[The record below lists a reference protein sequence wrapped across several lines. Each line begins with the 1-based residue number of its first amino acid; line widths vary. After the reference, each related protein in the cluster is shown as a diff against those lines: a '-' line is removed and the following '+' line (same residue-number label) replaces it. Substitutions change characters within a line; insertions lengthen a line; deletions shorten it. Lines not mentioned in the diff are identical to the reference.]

1 MLLARIVA
9 GLAGA
14 FFAYWSLIYFGVV
27 FQRFDAIGLGIGV
40 VAGLI
45 AAFLG
50 WFVLFADIPHERLRM
65 VWTLIIGSGIGLV
78 SFVAGYFEPMV
89 FTSAVSQAPLLSI
102 FIIGPLGFLAGCVAG
117 FAWTRL
123 KM

>member
-27 FQRFDAIGLGIGV
+27 FQRFDIIALGFGV
-40 VAGLI
+40 IAGLI
-45 AAFLG
+45 AVFLG
-50 WFVLFADIPHERLRM
+50 WFVLFADIPHERARM
-65 VWTLIIGSGIGLV
+65 VWTLAIGAGIGLV
-78 SFVAGYFEPMV
+78 CFLAGFVGPIV
-89 FTSAVSQAPLLSI
+89 FTPGANQDALLGI
-102 FIIGPLGFLAGCVAG
+102 FIPGPLGFLAGCVAG